1 MLKSESHYP
10 AEVSVALMDSRVRMI
25 QFENKVKRATERVD
39 QVTDRLRDL
48 INDLQRLQSSDAPKG
63 WFM

>member
-1 MLKSESHYP
+1 
-10 AEVSVALMDSRVRMI
+10 MDSRVRMI